1 MNSHRGKILVA
12 DDDPIIRAILQRIF
26 EKSGFEII
34 PAQNGK
40 EAVDLLSNE
49 ICAVILD
56 LEMPVM
62 GGIEC
67 LRFIRKNFPDLSPIM
82 LTASNEFSSA
92 VEAMRNGAFDYI
104 TKPFN
109 PRQLL
114 ALVDKAIETDAQSKK
129 LRRVEAELAKA
140 REQEIE
146 TASKIQQT
154 LLMGVPQT
162 DFKGMEIANWT
173 IPSQKVDGDF
183 YDFIVIDSQC
193 LDVVVG
199 DVMGK
204 GIASA
209 LLGAALKSYFLRVIH
224 ELECASI
231 SKDVPPEPDAI
242 VARVQSAMVHQME
255 ELETFVTLCYARF
268 DLSRKQM
275 RFVDCGH
282 MRTIQYHQDTRTC
295 SLLQGVNMPLGFPE
309 IEPFTQ
315 ITVPFTNGDF
325 FFFYSDGLTEAM
337 NSDGLLFGEERLVAS
352 VKTSSA
358 VSPNEIIERVWID
371 IVSFSGSDAFR
382 DDFTC
387 VVVKID
393 LPESAALQPNAESK
407 MTFSSDLK
415 ELSGIRQF
423 IRNFCKTIPEP
434 LLGEDRTSLIEL
446 AVTEVATNIIRHAYS
461 GQSDAVVQV
470 SARLF
475 PEMFLIEFVDKG
487 KGFRPETIP
496 QPKFDGSREGG
507 FGLYIV
513 SQIVDDVVYSRGGD
527 NTNCTQL
534 KILLKPAL

>member
-1 MNSHRGKILVA
+1 MNPHRGKILVA

-40 EAVDLLSNE
+40 EAADLLSNE

-67 LRFIRKNFPDLSPIM
+67 LRYIRKNFPDLSPIM

-114 ALVDKAIETDAQSKK
+114 ALVDKAIETDAQAKR

-140 REQEIE
+140 REREIE

-154 LLMGVPQT
+154 LLMGVPPK

-224 ELECASI
+224 ELECAGI
-231 SKDVPPEPDAI
+231 PTDAPPEPDAI
-242 VARVQSAMVHQME
+242 VCPR
-255 ELETFVTLCYARF
+255 
-268 DLSRKQM
+268 
-275 RFVDCGH
+275 
-282 MRTIQYHQDTRTC
+282 
-295 SLLQGVNMPLGFPE
+295 P
-309 IEPFTQ
+309 
-315 ITVPFTNGDF
+315 
-325 FFFYSDGLTEAM
+325 
-337 NSDGLLFGEERLVAS
+337 
-352 VKTSSA
+352 
-358 VSPNEIIERVWID
+358 
-371 IVSFSGSDAFR
+371 
-382 DDFTC
+382 
-387 VVVKID
+387 
-393 LPESAALQPNAESK
+393 
-407 MTFSSDLK
+407 
-415 ELSGIRQF
+415 
-423 IRNFCKTIPEP
+423 
-434 LLGEDRTSLIEL
+434 
-446 AVTEVATNIIRHAYS
+446 IRHDS
-461 GQSDAVVQV
+461 
-470 SARLF
+470 
-475 PEMFLIEFVDKG
+475 P
-487 KGFRPETIP
+487 
-496 QPKFDGSREGG
+496 DGGT
-507 FGLYIV
+507 
-513 SQIVDDVVYSRGGD
+513 GD
-527 NTNCTQL
+527 IRHPVLC
-534 KILLKPAL
+534 PV

>member
-1 MNSHRGKILVA
+1 MNSHRGKILIA
-12 DDDPIIRAILQRIF
+12 DDDPIIRAILQKIF
-26 EKSGFEII
+26 DKSGFEVIL
-34 PAQNGK
+34 ARNGK
-40 EAVDLLSNE
+40 EAADRLSNE

-92 VEAMRNGAFDYI
+92 VESMRNGAFDYI

-109 PRQLL
+109 PRQLV
-114 ALVDKAIETDAQSKK
+114 ALVDKAIETDAQAKR
-129 LRRVEAELAKA
+129 LRRVEAELAKV
-140 REQEIE
+140 REHELE
-146 TASKIQQT
+146 TASRIQQT
-154 LLMGVPQT
+154 LLMGTPPIN
-162 DFKGMEIANWT
+162 FRGMEIANWS

-193 LDVVVG
+193 LDIVVG

-224 ELECASI
+224 ELECA
-231 SKDVPPEPDAI
+231 VVPRGAPPEPDAI
-242 VARVQSAMVHQME
+242 VGRVQSAMIHQME

-282 MRTIQYHQDTRTC
+282 MRTVQYHQDSQTC

-309 IEPFTQ
+309 TEPYTQ
-315 ITVPFTNGDF
+315 ISVPFANGDF

-337 NSDGLLFGEERLVAS
+337 NSDGRLFGEDRLVAS
-352 VKTSSA
+352 VKTSA
-358 VSPNEIIERVWID
+358 AFSPDEIIEKVWID
-371 IVSFSGSDAFR
+371 IVSFSGSDAFK

-393 LPESAALQPNAESK
+393 SPDSSVPLPNAESR
-407 MTFSSDLK
+407 MTFSSDLN
-415 ELSGIRQF
+415 ELSGVRQF
-423 IRNFCKTIPEP
+423 IRTFCKTIPEA
-434 LLGEDRTSLIEL
+434 LLGEDRIPLIEL
-446 AVTEVATNIIRHAYS
+446 AVTEVATNIIRHAYG
-461 GQSDAVVQV
+461 GQSDAFVQV

-487 KGFRPETIP
+487 KSFNPGTVP
-496 QPKFDGSREGG
+496 QPDFDGSREGG

-513 SQIVDDVVYSRGGD
+513 SQIADDVVYLKGKD
-527 NTNCTQL
+527 NTNRTQL
-534 KILLKPAL
+534 KILLKPAR